1 MAEKAG
7 EEGACAP
14 GGVRGSLVT
23 SLAANIF
30 DTLKSND
37 DIALILTG
45 VLDPARDD
53 KEDLMKHLM
62 STINTTLQVGGD
74 GVSNRHVG
82 DVHQDSLLRNSRG
95 GSLHSDGLTP
105 DTSEDSMRCSYT
117 HITKDNRIGH

>member
-1 MAEKAG
+1 MKGSKKEGRKEGRKEGMAEKAG
-7 EEGACAP
+7 EEGAGAP

-62 STINTTLQVGGD
+62 STINTTLQVGGMVLVTD
-74 GVSNRHVG
+74 
-82 DVHQDSLLRNSRG
+82 
-95 GSLHSDGLTP
+95 
-105 DTSEDSMRCSYT
+105 M
-117 HITKDNRIGH
+117 

>member
-7 EEGACAP
+7 EDGAGAP

-62 STINTTLQVGGD
+62 STINTTLQ
-74 GVSNRHVG
+74 
-82 DVHQDSLLRNSRG
+82 DSLLNSRA
-95 GSLHSDGLTP
+95 GSASLNSGLLTP
-105 DTSEDSMRCSYT
+105 DSMEDSMR
-117 HITKDNRIGH
+117 

>member
-7 EEGACAP
+7 EESAGAP

-62 STINTTLQVGGD
+62 STINTTLQVGR
-74 GVSNRHVG
+74 GVLVT
-82 DVHQDSLLRNSRG
+82 D
-95 GSLHSDGLTP
+95 
-105 DTSEDSMRCSYT
+105 M
-117 HITKDNRIGH
+117 

>member
-62 STINTTLQVGGD
+62 STINTTLQ
-74 GVSNRHVG
+74 
-82 DVHQDSLLRNSRG
+82 DSLLRNSRG
-95 GSLHSDGLTP
+95 ESLNSDMLTP
-105 DTSEDSMRCSYT
+105 ETSDSMR
-117 HITKDNRIGH
+117 

>member
-7 EEGACAP
+7 EDGAGAP

-62 STINTTLQVGGD
+62 STINTTLQVGGMVLVTD
-74 GVSNRHVG
+74 
-82 DVHQDSLLRNSRG
+82 
-95 GSLHSDGLTP
+95 
-105 DTSEDSMRCSYT
+105 M
-117 HITKDNRIGH
+117 